1 MNIFK
6 SKWVKSGIYSI
17 GSRLSILLFGFG
29 GFYFLIRLLPK
40 ENFGAWS
47 LFLTI
52 TTIIEMSRN
61 GLIQNALIKLL
72 HASDQLSA
80 NKVITASWVINLFYS
95 GIMYL
100 VLVLSAST
108 FKSIFGVDELQPMF
122 LYFGIT
128 MILLIPISQFNY
140 LQQAKFSFSGIFW
153 TAFVR
158 QGLFF
163 SVVALFFFLNYIP
176 SLVTLVLIQA
186 GCTLISLFVAFFSAK
201 QFLIFSIDWDRMI
214 ALRVFHFGKYV
225 MGTNISS
232 LLFKSVDQ
240 FLVGYLLNASSVAVY
255 SSAIRLS
262 NMIEYPATSVAEVIY
277 PYSTAK
283 INEEGEQVT
292 KTLYE
297 KSVGLTLTITL
308 PIVLVTFI
316 FADLIIYIIAGSA
329 YADAAGILRI
339 TILFGIVT
347 PFNRQ
352 FGMAMDS
359 SNRPHLNFL
368 LLVFAFFINVLNNAI
383 FIHFF
388 GVIGA
393 AYGTLLSYVIISVV
407 GHSMLVRIFNVEL
420 INIYRYMIMYYIQG
434 IVFAKN
440 LLISNK

>member
-1 MNIFK
+1 MSIFA

-29 GFYFLIRLLPK
+29 GFYFLVRLLPK

-72 HASDQLSA
+72 HTSDQLA
-80 NKVITASWVINLFYS
+80 TNKVITASWVINLVYS
-95 GIMYL
+95 CIMYL
-100 VLVLSAST
+100 ILVLSASP
-108 FKSIFGVDELQPMF
+108 FESILGIDEVQPMF
-122 LYFGIT
+122 AYFGFT

-158 QGLFF
+158 QGIFF
-163 SVVALFFFLNYIP
+163 GATAAFYFLNYQP
-176 SLVTLVLIQA
+176 SLVTLVLVQT
-186 GCTLISLFVAFFSAK
+186 GCTLISLFVAFFSAR
-201 QFLIFSIDWDRMI
+201 QFFKFSFDWDKKI
-214 ALRVFHFGKYV
+214 ALQVFHFGKYV

-232 LLFKSVDQ
+232 LFFKSVDQ
-240 FLVGYLLNASSVAVY
+240 FSVGYFLNASSVAVY

-283 INEEGEQVT
+283 ISAEGEQVT

-329 YADAAGILRI
+329 YADAANILRI
-339 TILFGIVT
+339 TTLFGIVT

-359 SNRPHLNFL
+359 TNRPHLNFL
-368 LLVFAFFINVLNNAI
+368 LLVFALFINILNNAL

-393 AYGTLLSYVIISVV
+393 AYGTLLSYIIISVI
-407 GHSMLVRIFNVEL
+407 GHFMLVRIFNVQML
-420 INIYRYMIMYYIQG
+420 SIYRYMIMYYVQG
-434 IVFAKN
+434 LVFVKN
-440 LLISNK
+440 MVKGK

>member
-1 MNIFK
+1 MSILK
-6 SKWVKSGIYSI
+6 STWVKSGIYSI

-29 GFYFLIRLLPK
+29 GFYFLVRLLPK

-72 HASDQLSA
+72 HASDQLST
-80 NKVITASWVINLFYS
+80 NKVITASWVINFVYS
-95 GIMYL
+95 CIMYL
-100 VLVLSAST
+100 ILVLSALP
-108 FKSIFGVDELQPMF
+108 FKSIFGIDELQPMF
-122 LYFGIT
+122 VYFGIT

-158 QGLFF
+158 QGIFF
-163 SVVALFFFLNYIP
+163 GATAAFYFLNYQP
-176 SLVTLVLIQA
+176 SLVTLVLVQA

-201 QFLIFSIDWDRMI
+201 QFFVFSFDWDKKI
-214 ALRVFHFGKYV
+214 ALQVFHFGKYV

-232 LLFKSVDQ
+232 LFFKSVDQ
-240 FLVGYLLNASSVAVY
+240 FSVGYFLNASSVAVY

-283 INEEGEQVT
+283 ISAEGEQVT

-316 FADLIIYIIAGSA
+316 FADLIIFIIAGSA
-329 YADAAGILRI
+329 YADAADILKI
-339 TILFGIVT
+339 TTLFGIVT

-368 LLVFAFFINVLNNAI
+368 LLVFALFINILNNAI

-393 AYGTLLSYVIISVV
+393 AYGTLLSYIIISVI
-407 GHSMLVRIFNVEL
+407 GHFMLVQIFNVKM
-420 INIYRYMIMYYIQG
+420 ISIYRYMIMYYTQG
-434 IVFAKN
+434 FVFVKN
-440 LLISNK
+440 MLKSK